1 MDTVAIVMF
10 AVAGMAIPIAAAAQ
24 DAQPKNWFNDPFFAV
39 SADVA
44 GCPVPRGP
52 LLTKTEMEREA
63 HVRAERGNRCY
74 MEGRCTKSSSYFYDA
89 DIAAN
94 LRRALTS
101 SDVLKGTSVWVSVQ
115 RRWVSIQ
122 GCAKTKSKKAALEAI
137 ARRIPDVDNV
147 FVDLRLDPKKPP
159 PYPVLQTISN

>member
-10 AVAGMAIPIAAAAQ
+10 AVAGMAIPAAAAAQ

-52 LLTKTEMEREA
+52 FLTKTEMEREA

-159 PYPVLQTISN
+159 PYPVLQTINN

>member
-1 MDTVAIVMF
+1 MDTAVIVMF
-10 AVAGMAIPIAAAAQ
+10 AVAVLAAPSRSRTGHAT
-24 DAQPKNWFNDPFFAV
+24 KNGSTIRSCGERHA
-39 SADVA
+39 A
-44 GCPVPRGP
+44 GCPAART

-63 HVRAERGNRCY
+63 HVRAERVTAD
-74 MEGRCTKSSSYFYDA
+74 MEGRCAKSSSYFYVPE
-89 DIAAN
+89 IAAN
-94 LRRALTS
+94 LRRALRS
-101 SDVLKGTSVWVSVQ
+101 SNVLKGTSVWVSVQ

-159 PYPVLQTISN
+159 PYPVLQTISK